1 MRNLKRALSL
11 ALAAI
16 MLIGMMVVSA
26 SATGLDDF
34 SDKDKV
40 VNKDA
45 VSMLTTLGVINGKE
59 DGSYFDPTG
68 NVTRAEMAKMIATVL
83 NQGADVDGLYV
94 GMNTGLTDVKGHW
107 AESYIN
113 YCYSLGIIAGRG
125 NGKFDPAA
133 TVTGNEAAKMLLVAA
148 GYDAQLAGL
157 TGADWAIKT
166 ASLASTLGIFDNLS
180 VATSDPLTRDNAAL
194 LIYNA
199 LDIEMIQKYEN
210 GYAIAFTD
218 HRTILADKY
227 GVIKVQGV
235 VVANEW
241 ASLASDDGDAA
252 LKEGKTTIY
261 NAACEPYVQQLCR
274 MLNRMGAKI
283 EGIASN
289 LLTIEGVD
297 ELHGTEHTILPDMIE
312 VGSFIGMAAMTRSEL
327 TIKNVSYENLGII
340 PDSFRRLGIKM
351 EQRGDDIYVPSQETY
366 QIESFIDGSIMT
378 IADAPWPGLTPDL
391 LSVLLVVATQA
402 KGSVLIHQKMFES
415 RLFFVDKLI
424 DMGAQII
431 LCDPH
436 RAVVI
441 GHDHGFKLRGGNMTS
456 PDIRAGI
463 ALLIAAMSADG
474 ISRIHNIEQID
485 RGYQNIEG
493 RLNAL
498 GARITRIE

>member
-1 MRNLKRALSL
+1 MASFVIEGGHRLSGDIYPQGAKNEVLQIICATLLTAEEVTVHNIPDILDVNNLIQLMRDMGVSVSKKGIDTYSFQAANIDFAYLESDAFLKKCSSLRGSVMLVGPMVARFGKAMISKPGGDKIGRRRLDTHFIGIQNLGADFVYNEERG
-11 ALAAI
+11 I
-16 MLIGMMVVSA
+16 YEISA
-26 SATGLDDF
+26 KQLH
-34 SDKDKV
+34 
-40 VNKDA
+40 
-45 VSMLTTLGVINGKE
+45 
-59 DGSYFDPTG
+59 GSYMLLDE
-68 NVTRAEMAKMIATVL
+68 A
-83 NQGADVDGLYV
+83 
-94 GMNTGLTDVKGHW
+94 
-107 AESYIN
+107 S
-113 YCYSLGIIAGRG
+113 
-125 NGKFDPAA
+125 
-133 TVTGNEAAKMLLVAA
+133 VTGTANIVMAVLAK
-148 GYDAQLAGL
+148 
-157 TGADWAIKT
+157 
-166 ASLASTLGIFDNLS
+166 
-180 VATSDPLTRDNAAL
+180 
-194 LIYNA
+194 
-199 LDIEMIQKYEN
+199 
-210 GYAIAFTD
+210 
-218 HRTILADKY
+218 
-227 GVIKVQGV
+227 
-235 VVANEW
+235 
-241 ASLASDDGDAA
+241 
-252 LKEGKTTIY
+252 GKTTIY

-351 EQRGDDIYVPSQETY
+351 EQWEDDIYVPAQETY